1 LTDLRHGAAT
11 PGLGGIL
18 HSRNT
23 KEANTESAKALH
35 RLGTKAIS
43 ALRRDGDAKFDAIR
57 EGPPNS

>member
-1 LTDLRHGAAT
+1 
-11 PGLGGIL
+11 L
-18 HSRNT
+18 HSRNA